1 LPFKPEPTG
10 NQLTPASRG
19 HEISPAMKH
28 PRFRLACLGAALAVL
43 SPVLPAAREPA
54 AGDLPKLDTVLARY
68 VEASG
73 GKDRLEKITS
83 RVVEGEVEMSVVPGA
98 LPMRILA
105 KAPDKQLSVVTI
117 PGFGEMREG
126 YDGTNGWVKN
136 PMLGLA
142 DRPAAEMA
150 KVRRDAQ
157 FHREL
162 NYRKIYPDLAVK
174 RVDRSGAEAL
184 VVAESRPAPKA
195 LERFYFSQTSGLLV
209 RQDSEFETQNGPTTA
224 SAAYED
230 HREVAGGVRV
240 PHAIR
245 ITAKGADGVEMT
257 IKFAI
262 KDVKHNVPLD
272 DAEFRKPAS

>member
-1 LPFKPEPTG
+1 
-10 NQLTPASRG
+10 
-19 HEISPAMKH
+19 MKYS
-28 PRFRLACLGAALAVL
+28 RFRLACLCATLAVL
-43 SPVLPAAREPA
+43 SPVLPAAEEPA
-54 AGDLPKLDTVLARY
+54 GGELPKLDSVLARY
-68 VEASG
+68 VEAIG
-73 GKDRLEKITS
+73 GQDRLGKITS
-83 RVVEGEVEMSVVPGA
+83 RVIEGEVEMSVVPGT
-98 LPMRILA
+98 LPLRILA

-142 DRPAAEMA
+142 DRPAAEMP
-150 KVRRDAQ
+150 KLRRDAQ

-174 RVDRSGAEAL
+174 RVDRSGPEAL
-184 VVAESRPAPKA
+184 VVAESRPGPKS
-195 LERFYFSQTSGLLV
+195 LERFYFSQPSGLLV

-224 SAAYED
+224 SAVYED
-230 HREVAGGVRV
+230 YREVAGGIRV

-245 ITAKGADGVEMT
+245 ITAKGGDGMEMT
-257 IKFAI
+257 IKFTI
-262 KDVKHNVPLD
+262 KEVKHNVPLD

>member
-1 LPFKPEPTG
+1 M
-10 NQLTPASRG
+10 Q
-19 HEISPAMKH
+19 H
-28 PRFRLACLGAALAVL
+28 PRFWLACLCAALAVL
-43 SPVLPAAREPA
+43 SPVLAAAEQPA
-54 AGDLPKLDTVLARY
+54 AGELPKLDAVLARY
-68 VEASG
+68 VEAIG

-83 RVVEGEVEMSVVPGA
+83 RVIEGEVEMSVMPGA
-98 LPMRILA
+98 VPMRILA

-136 PMLGLA
+136 PLLGLA
-142 DRPAAEMA
+142 DRPATEMP

-184 VVAESRPAPKA
+184 VVAESRPAPKS

-209 RQDSEFETQNGPTTA
+209 RQDSEFEAQNGPTTA

-230 HREVAGGVRV
+230 YREVAGGIRV

-245 ITAKGADGVEMT
+245 ISAKGGDGTEMT
-257 IKFAI
+257 IRFTI
-262 KDVKHNVPLD
+262 KDVKHNVPLE
-272 DAEFRKPAS
+272 DAEFRKPTS